1 MLQIGF
7 LSETVGKQ
15 LLKDLTPLALH
26 TATSGSGSKG
36 LLLFYKEL
44 QAWLSS
50 AIVSFTVEVSEDPIL
65 RKAFYLLVPCC

>member
-36 LLLFYKEL
+36 LLLF
-44 QAWLSS
+44 
-50 AIVSFTVEVSEDPIL
+50 
-65 RKAFYLLVPCC
+65 